1 MKKIRA
7 MLFISIAL
15 VVALVRADPPTD
27 PPADP
32 NDEFTLPCDYYSARL
47 PYIGGVMCPVLP
59 GSPPPGCIND
69 GICEYYWCDNSTA
82 CNSGSWWQKWW
93 RTRAVVRT
101 PGDPDHAT
109 YYTTGLTTPDIRK
122 DCCHCTNNYIDPSG

>member
-7 MLFISIAL
+7 MLFTSIAL

-32 NDEFTLPCDYYSARL
+32 NDELTLPCDYYSARL

-69 GICEYYWCDNSTA
+69 GICEYYWCDIQRPVIQEIGGKNGGALEQLCERWGIPTM
-82 CNSGSWWQKWW
+82 
-93 RTRAVVRT
+93 RPIIRRA
-101 PGDPDHAT
+101 
-109 YYTTGLTTPDIRK
+109 
-122 DCCHCTNNYIDPSG
+122 